1 MQLIGLVSILLL
13 LAITLPRYAQI
24 LPDSI
29 AKRAQ
34 QQLHEQG
41 MQWVAVRIRQP
52 NSRGVVVSG
61 NAANADEQQKA
72 INATQS
78 LWYVQQV
85 ENATNPRIIEPYTL
99 HIQWDGNKL
108 SLDGYVNSD
117 KTKAALAG
125 KIQSAFGSAANLT
138 ALQNGVGAPAGWEEV
153 ISHILLKEIKLLKSA
168 SVRMI
173 DRTVHFSGK
182 AATSKEVENLKKSLE
197 SFKAQGYDISVNM
210 VALDNAAV
218 VCQREFNRLLSQD
231 KIMFKSGGASIDGK
245 SDALLQNLADAA
257 IFCADS
263 VVLISGHTDDIGS
276 EEDNVRLSEQRA
288 KAVKGWLFNQGG
300 VPLERLKTEGK
311 GDSEPLADNNT
322 EAGQAKNRRIEFIV
336 EGI

>member
-1 MQLIGLVSILLL
+1 MIRTVWAIQLIGLVSILLL
-13 LAITLPRYAQI
+13 LTVTLPRYAQI
-24 LPDSI
+24 LPYSI
-29 AKRAQ
+29 ASHAQ

-72 INATQS
+72 INTTQS
-78 LWYVQQV
+78 LWYVQQA
-85 ENATNPRIIEPYTL
+85 EDATNPRIIEPYTM

-108 SLDGYVNSD
+108 SLNGYVNSD
-117 KTKAALAG
+117 KAKAELAE
-125 KIQSAFGSAANLT
+125 KIQSTFGSATNLT
-138 ALQNGVGAPAGWEEV
+138 ALQNGVGAPTGWEQL
-153 ISHILLKEIKLLKSA
+153 IGHIVLKEIKPLKLA

-182 AATSKEVENLKKSLE
+182 AATSKEVEGLKKSLE
-197 SFKAQGYDISVNM
+197 PFKTQGYNILVNM
-210 VALDNAAV
+210 AALDNAAV

-231 KIMFKSGGASIDGK
+231 KIMFKSGGASIDSK
-245 SDALLQNLADAA
+245 SDALLQDLADTA

-263 VVLISGHTDDIGS
+263 VVLISGHTDDIGN
-276 EEDNVRLSEQRA
+276 EEDNLRLSEQRA

-300 VPLERLKTEGK
+300 V
-311 GDSEPLADNNT
+311 
-322 EAGQAKNRRIEFIV
+322 
-336 EGI
+336 